1 MMSLLTDL
9 LMAKVPG
16 SSSKSESA
24 GSIQGSVEFTQTFEN
39 VLNGTLE
46 ESVNADGSSQIN
58 EVSLSAGEHP
68 LPTNA
73 TAAPADSD
81 AQGATDNV
89 KASIHNTVSGETMDS
104 SIPAG
109 TPAGSAVD
117 SANQPSG
124 STGSTSNRATSDLVN
139 WPGVAFSNG
148 VATDPTMLPTGLSA
162 MDLMALG
169 TATSNV
175 PQAAEALVLSTSSTA
190 TLVNG
195 GSLNG
200 SGTASL
206 SGGAIDSMT
215 LPTGVSAT
223 DLMASGSSA
232 GNVLGG
238 TEGQEATR
246 GPSGNTSNS
255 TNWPGSASSTA
266 SQSADGQLVT
276 TGPSGNTSSGN
287 STNWPGSATS
297 NVPQNADGQLV
308 TTSPSGSS
316 ENGGSLNRPGLMPSR
331 GKTATPTALPTGGSA
346 SDLSASGGAVGS
358 DSQGTEGVLS
368 KSSSA
373 DVTTRALNVP
383 RQVVSNSYATY
394 SLSQP
399 RDTSQTDALRA
410 VTASQLTSQNGAS
423 SQSPLLTARPGGE
436 PGNRD
441 ALTMAMLTA
450 GNSAR
455 AQGVQQASPNPTAA
469 SAFVQS
475 GVSES
480 VSLQTQTVDADV
492 PMGRMPS
499 PEVATPRN
507 AVAAAVE
514 PTVVPVATTPAATS
528 ATVSSSSS
536 LLVNDVAPR
545 EQHQFANDMA
555 THVRVLKGQ
564 GGGEAKLNL
573 HPMELG
579 RMSITV
585 ATEGSETK
593 VMFVVETAQARQSV
607 EAAMPR
613 LREMLD
619 QAGLSLT
626 DSDVAER
633 KDQPQSGDRETW
645 SSEESAGFA
654 TTQDADA
661 EVLKISVSMD
671 SERLLDTF
679 A

>member
-1 MMSLLTDL
+1 MSLLTDL

-24 GSIQGSVEFTQTFEN
+24 ESIQGSVEFTQTFEN

-73 TAAPADSD
+73 TAAPAYSD
-81 AQGATDNV
+81 AQGAADNV

-190 TLVNG
+190 TLVNA

-200 SGTASL
+200 SGTASS

-276 TGPSGNTSSGN
+276 T
-287 STNWPGSATS
+287 
-297 NVPQNADGQLV
+297 
-308 TTSPSGSS
+308 SPSGSS
-316 ENGGSLNRPGLMPSR
+316 ENGGSLNRPGLIPSH
-331 GKTATPTALPTGGSA
+331 GKTVTPTALPTGGSA
-346 SDLSASGGAVGS
+346 SDLSASGGAAGS

-373 DVTTRALNVP
+373 DVTTRASLNVP

-507 AVAAAVE
+507 AVATAVE

-645 SSEESAGFA
+645 SSEESVGFA

>member
-9 LMAKVPG
+9 LMTKVPG

-24 GSIQGSVEFTQTFEN
+24 ESIRGSVEFTQTFEN
-39 VLNGTLE
+39 VLSGTLE
-46 ESVNADGSSQIN
+46 ESVNTDGSSPIS
-58 EVSLSAGEHP
+58 EVPLSAGEHP
-68 LPTNA
+68 LPINA

-81 AQGATDNV
+81 AQGVADDF

-117 SANQPSG
+117 SANQLSG
-124 STGSTSNRATSDLVN
+124 STGSTSDTATSDLVN

-148 VATDPTMLPTGLSA
+148 VATDPTMLPTGMSA

-169 TATSNV
+169 TATSNA
-175 PQAAEALVLSTSSTA
+175 PQGAEALVLSTSSNA
-190 TLVNG
+190 TSVNG
-195 GSLNG
+195 GSLHE
-200 SGTASL
+200 SGAAPS
-206 SGGAIDSMT
+206 SGGAINSMT
-215 LPTGVSAT
+215 LPTRGSAA
-223 DLMASGSSA
+223 DPLPSGAA
-232 GNVLGG
+232 GNDSLG
-238 TEGQEATR
+238 A
-246 GPSGNTSNS
+246 
-255 TNWPGSASSTA
+255 
-266 SQSADGQLVT
+266 
-276 TGPSGNTSSGN
+276 
-287 STNWPGSATS
+287 
-297 NVPQNADGQLV
+297 
-308 TTSPSGSS
+308 
-316 ENGGSLNRPGLMPSR
+316 
-331 GKTATPTALPTGGSA
+331 
-346 SDLSASGGAVGS
+346 
-358 DSQGTEGVLS
+358 EGVLS

-373 DVTTRALNVP
+373 DVTTRASSNVP
-383 RQVVSNSYATY
+383 GQVVSNSYATN
-394 SLSQP
+394 SLNQP

-410 VTASQLTSQNGAS
+410 VTASQLTSQTGTS
-423 SQSPLLTARPGGE
+423 SQSSLPTARPGGE

-455 AQGVQQASPNPTAA
+455 AQGVQQASPNPKAA

-507 AVAAAVE
+507 AVAAAE
-514 PTVVPVATTPAATS
+514 PTVGPVATTPAATS
-528 ATVSSSSS
+528 ATVSSSPS

>member
-1 MMSLLTDL
+1 MSLLTDL

-24 GSIQGSVEFTQTFEN
+24 ESIQGSVEFTQTFEN

-73 TAAPADSD
+73 TAAPAYSD
-81 AQGATDNV
+81 AQGAADNV

-175 PQAAEALVLSTSSTA
+175 PQAADALVLSTSSTA

-200 SGTASL
+200 SGTASS

-276 TGPSGNTSSGN
+276 T
-287 STNWPGSATS
+287 
-297 NVPQNADGQLV
+297 
-308 TTSPSGSS
+308 SPSGSS
-316 ENGGSLNRPGLMPSR
+316 ENGGSLNRPGLIPSH
-331 GKTATPTALPTGGSA
+331 GKTVTPTALPTGGSA
-346 SDLSASGGAVGS
+346 SDLSASGGAAGS

-373 DVTTRALNVP
+373 DVTTRASLNVP

-645 SSEESAGFA
+645 SSEESVGFA

>member
-24 GSIQGSVEFTQTFEN
+24 ESIQGSVEFTQTFEN

-46 ESVNADGSSQIN
+46 ESVIADGSSPIN
-58 EVSLSAGEHP
+58 EVPLSAGEHP
-68 LPTNA
+68 LPISA

-81 AQGATDNV
+81 AQGAADDV
-89 KASIHNTVSGETMDS
+89 KASSHNTVSGETMDS

-109 TPAGSAVD
+109 TPAGSVVD
-117 SANQPSG
+117 SANQPLG
-124 STGSTSNRATSDLVN
+124 STGSTSNTATSDLVN

-148 VATDPTMLPTGLSA
+148 VATDPTMLPTGMSA
-162 MDLMALG
+162 MDLMGLG

-175 PQAAEALVLSTSSTA
+175 PQAAEGLVLSTSSNA

-200 SGTASL
+200 SGAASS
-206 SGGAIDSMT
+206 SGGAINSMT
-215 LPTGVSAT
+215 LPTGRSA
-223 DLMASGSSA
+223 A
-232 GNVLGG
+232 GL
-238 TEGQEATR
+238 
-246 GPSGNTSNS
+246 
-255 TNWPGSASSTA
+255 
-266 SQSADGQLVT
+266 L
-276 TGPSGNTSSGN
+276 
-287 STNWPGSATS
+287 
-297 NVPQNADGQLV
+297 
-308 TTSPSGSS
+308 
-316 ENGGSLNRPGLMPSR
+316 
-331 GKTATPTALPTGGSA
+331 
-346 SDLSASGGAVGS
+346 ASGGAAGN
-358 DSQGTEGVLS
+358 DSQGTEGVLP

-373 DVTTRALNVP
+373 DLTTRASLNVP
-383 RQVVSNSYATY
+383 GQVISNSYATN
-394 SLSQP
+394 SLNQP

-410 VTASQLTSQNGAS
+410 VTASQLTSQTGTS
-423 SQSPLLTARPGGE
+423 SQSPLPTARPDDE

-480 VSLQTQTVDADV
+480 VSLQTQIVDADV

-514 PTVVPVATTPAATS
+514 PTVGPVATTPAATS

-536 LLVNDVAPR
+536 LLVNDGVTR

-626 DSDVAER
+626 DSDVTER

-654 TTQDADA
+654 TTQDADT
-661 EVLKISVSMD
+661 EVLQISVSMD

>member
-1 MMSLLTDL
+1 MSLLTDL

-276 TGPSGNTSSGN
+276 T
-287 STNWPGSATS
+287 
-297 NVPQNADGQLV
+297 
-308 TTSPSGSS
+308 SPSGSS
-316 ENGGSLNRPGLMPSR
+316 ENGGSLNRPGLIPSH
-331 GKTATPTALPTGGSA
+331 GKTVTPTALPTGGSA
-346 SDLSASGGAVGS
+346 SDLSASGGAAGS

-499 PEVATPRN
+499 LEVATPRN

>member
-24 GSIQGSVEFTQTFEN
+24 ESIQGSVEFTQTFEN

-46 ESVNADGSSQIN
+46 ESVNADGSSPIS
-58 EVSLSAGEHP
+58 EVPLSAGEHP
-68 LPTNA
+68 LPINA
-73 TAAPADSD
+73 TEAPTDSD
-81 AQGATDNV
+81 AQGVADEF

-124 STGSTSNRATSDLVN
+124 STGSTSNTATSDLVN

-148 VATDPTMLPTGLSA
+148 VATDATMLPTGTSA
-162 MDLMALG
+162 MDLMGLG

-175 PQAAEALVLSTSSTA
+175 PQAAEGLVLSTSSNA
-190 TLVNG
+190 TSVNG

-200 SGTASL
+200 SGAAS
-206 SGGAIDSMT
+206 SSVGAIDSMT

-223 DLMASGSSA
+223 DLIVSGSSA
-232 GNVLGG
+232 RNVLRG
-238 TEGQEATR
+238 TEGQVA
-246 GPSGNTSNS
+246 S
-255 TNWPGSASSTA
+255 TGS
-266 SQSADGQLVT
+266 
-276 TGPSGNTSSGN
+276 
-287 STNWPGSATS
+287 
-297 NVPQNADGQLV
+297 
-308 TTSPSGSS
+308 SGSS
-316 ENGGSLNRPGLMPSR
+316 ENGGSLNGSGAASSSVGAIDSMTLPTGVSATDLIVSGSSARNVLRGTEGQVASTGSSGSSENSGSLNRLGLMPSQV
-331 GKTATPTALPTGGSA
+331 KIIDPTTLPTGGSA
-346 SDLSASGGAVGS
+346 AGLLASGGAAGN

-373 DVTTRALNVP
+373 DLTTRASLNVP
-383 RQVVSNSYATY
+383 GQVISNSYATN
-394 SLSQP
+394 SLNQP

-410 VTASQLTSQNGAS
+410 ETASQLTSQTSTS
-423 SQSPLLTARPGGE
+423 SQSPLPTARPGGE
-436 PGNRD
+436 PGDRD
-441 ALTMAMLTA
+441 ALTMAMLSA

-455 AQGVQQASPNPTAA
+455 TQGVQQASPNPKAA

-480 VSLQTQTVDADV
+480 VSLQTQIVDADV
-492 PMGRMPS
+492 PIGRMPS
-499 PEVATPRN
+499 PELATPRN
-507 AVAAAVE
+507 AVAAAAE
-514 PTVVPVATTPAATS
+514 PTVGPVATTPVATS

-536 LLVNDVAPR
+536 LLANDVAPR
-545 EQHQFANDMA
+545 DQHQFANDMA

-654 TTQDADA
+654 TTQDADT
-661 EVLKISVSMD
+661 EVLQISVSMD

>member
-276 TGPSGNTSSGN
+276 T
-287 STNWPGSATS
+287 
-297 NVPQNADGQLV
+297 
-308 TTSPSGSS
+308 SPSGSS

-499 PEVATPRN
+499 LEVATPRN

>member
-1 MMSLLTDL
+1 MSLLTDL

-24 GSIQGSVEFTQTFEN
+24 ESIRGSVEFTQTFEN
-39 VLNGTLE
+39 VLSGTLE
-46 ESVNADGSSQIN
+46 ESVNTDGSSPIS
-58 EVSLSAGEHP
+58 EVPLSAGEHP
-68 LPTNA
+68 LPINA

-81 AQGATDNV
+81 AQGVADDF

-124 STGSTSNRATSDLVN
+124 STGSTSNTATSDLVN

-148 VATDPTMLPTGLSA
+148 VATDPTMLPTGMSA
-162 MDLMALG
+162 MGLG
-169 TATSNV
+169 TATSNL
-175 PQAAEALVLSTSSTA
+175 PKAAEGLVLSASSNA

-200 SGTASL
+200 SGAASS

-223 DLMASGSSA
+223 DLIASGSSA
-232 GNVLGG
+232 RNVLRG
-238 TEGQEATR
+238 TEGQVATT

-255 TNWPGSASSTA
+255 TNWPGSATSNVP
-266 SQSADGQLVT
+266 QSADGQLVT
-276 TGPSGNTSSGN
+276 AG
-287 STNWPGSATS
+287 
-297 NVPQNADGQLV
+297 
-308 TTSPSGSS
+308 PSGSS
-316 ENGGSLNRPGLMPSR
+316 ENGGSINGPGLMPSH
-331 GKTATPTALPTGGSA
+331 GKTIAPTTLPTGRSA
-346 SDLSASGGAVGS
+346 ADPLPSGGAAGN
-358 DSQGTEGVLS
+358 DSQGTEGVLP
-368 KSSSA
+368 KSSSP
-373 DVTTRALNVP
+373 DVTTRASLNIP
-383 RQVVSNSYATY
+383 GQVVSNSYATN
-394 SLSQP
+394 SLNQP

-410 VTASQLTSQNGAS
+410 VTASQLTSQTGTS
-423 SQSPLLTARPGGE
+423 SQSPLPTARPGSE
-436 PGNRD
+436 PGDRD

-475 GVSES
+475 RVSES
-480 VSLQTQTVDADV
+480 VSLQTQIVDADV

-499 PEVATPRN
+499 PELATPRN
-507 AVAAAVE
+507 AVAAAE
-514 PTVVPVATTPAATS
+514 PTVGPVATTPVATS
-528 ATVSSSSS
+528 ATVSSNSS
-536 LLVNDVAPR
+536 LLANDVAPR